1 MKKMS
6 KILTFILV
14 LAMVLGTVAMAAEP
28 SYTISAT
35 DGSLEHGSITLTYTY
50 TVTKDVTDDNNN
62 TTSETKEV
70 TETAFL
76 KKGSLSADIPKDAK
90 VVISFNANTGYEFI
104 GAKDDANNPIEDG
117 AEITLTKSLIIT
129 PEFRLKDTLGGEAK
143 ISSFK
148 IDAICPSAYYW
159 QQCHKKDSNSNSVL
173 DNNLLKYTRYPGK
186 LNGTQSPSTEIAKGY
201 YVDLTLYV
209 NDADYAAFISTNG
222 NSSDKFS
229 VTTPGDSSFLAG
241 STNPSASAV
250 INATTDG
257 KGYSITLTGV
267 YYVGGSD
274 NTLKLIVTQGN
285 YNAILSCKID
295 NATIIPTTPDDD
307 KPSEETTAAQ
317 PYVIISSYSYGKGD
331 LVAGETR
338 NVTMTFRNTSK
349 TMAVENMMVT
359 MTLPDA
365 MMLTSSSN
373 SFYIESLAA
382 EGTITKTVNV
392 TVKPTAAAQSHSMT
406 VDFTYDYLDNG
417 TRRNA
422 KTTETISMPVLQ
434 VDRFTV
440 TGIDLPTQIFVGEEN
455 NLSVNFVNKSRTD
468 IYNLSAKLSCE
479 ALSNNGEEQYL
490 GNLASGT
497 TSSADFYITA
507 NEKGELVGEVIIT
520 YEDTNMNQRTVS
532 VPFTTQAASYED
544 IYGPTDPVDPGLDP
558 VGPVEPETT
567 GFPWFWVIAGVVV
580 VAAGVFVALKLRKN
594 KKESVDEDEDI

>member
-1 MKKMS
+1 MTVKKIS

-14 LAMVLGTVAMAAEP
+14 LAMVLGTVAMAEVPTPAAKTPATKEETVTYTITAGTVENGTLTIKYGSTQKPLTTSAKTDAIAKDTDITVVAEP
-28 SYTISAT
+28 KAGYEL
-35 DGSLEHGSITLTYTY
+35 DTLTCTINGTPTDIKATQKFKLTGDA
-50 TVTKDVTDDNNN
+50 TVTPV
-62 TTSETKEV
+62 
-70 TETAFL
+70 
-76 KKGSLSADIPKDAK
+76 
-90 VVISFNANTGYEFI
+90 
-104 GAKDDANNPIEDG
+104 
-117 AEITLTKSLIIT
+117 
-129 PEFRLKDTLGGEAK
+129 FREKQSLGGEK
-143 ISSFK
+143 TVDSFRL
-148 IDAICPSAYYW
+148 DAICSGSYYW
-159 QQCHKKDSNSNSVL
+159 QMYHKDMA
-173 DNNLLKYTRYPGK
+173 NNKKYTKYPG
-186 LNGTQSPSTEIAKGY
+186 SPADKVNPSSEIVKGN

-209 NDADYAAFISTNG
+209 TDTDYVTFING
-222 NSSDKFS
+222 DTDKNKLFS

-241 STNPSASAV
+241 NTTPSA
-250 INATTDG
+250 NAEIAAWEG
-257 KGYSITLTGV
+257 KGYTVKLTGV

-274 NTLKLIVTQGN
+274 NTLKLIITQGN

-295 NATIIPTTPDDD
+295 NATIVPEKENDKKPD
-307 KPSEETTAAQ
+307 EETTAAQ

-338 NVTMTFRNTSK
+338 NITMTFRNTSK

-417 TRRNA
+417 VRRNA

-440 TGIDLPTQIFVGEEN
+440 TGIDLPQQIFIGEEN

-468 IYNLSAKLSCE
+468 IYNLSAKLNCE
-479 ALSNNGEEQYL
+479 GLSNNGEEQYL

-497 TSSADFYITA
+497 TSSADFYITG
-507 NEKGELVGEVIIT
+507 NEKCELVGEVIIT

-532 VPFTTQAASYED
+532 VPFTTQVTSYED
-544 IYGPTDPVDPGLDP
+544 VWGPSNPSVDPGMDP
-558 VGPVEPETT
+558 GTDPGMEEPA
-567 GFPWFWVIAGVVV
+567 GFPWFWVIGGVVV
-580 VAAGVFVALKLRKN
+580 VAAGVFVYLKLRKN

>member
-1 MKKMS
+1 MTVKKMS

-14 LAMVLGTVAMAAEP
+14 LAMVLSTVAMADQSDGTNTGNTTNDTYTITAGNFENGTLTIKYDSTQSPLTAGATSKAIAKGTEVTILAEP
-28 SYTISAT
+28 KAGYELVALNYTIGKTTTDIKT
-35 DGSLEHGSITLTYTY
+35 DGKFTLT
-50 TVTKDVTDDNNN
+50 
-62 TTSETKEV
+62 
-70 TETAFL
+70 
-76 KKGSLSADIPKDAK
+76 G
-90 VVISFNANTGYEFI
+90 NAT
-104 GAKDDANNPIEDG
+104 
-117 AEITLTKSLIIT
+117 IT
-129 PEFRLKDTLGGEAK
+129 PVFQAKSTLGGEKTAD
-143 ISSFK
+143 SFRL
-148 IDAICPSAYYW
+148 DAICSGSYYW
-159 QQCHKKDSNSNSVL
+159 QMYHKDMA
-173 DNNLLKYTRYPGK
+173 NNKKYTKYPG
-186 LNGTQSPSTEIAKGY
+186 SPADKVNPSSEIVKGN

-209 NDADYAAFISTNG
+209 TDNDFLKLCSSTGYSKDN
-222 NSSDKFS
+222 FS

-241 STNPSASAV
+241 SGAGAEIKKWTVGS
-250 INATTDG
+250 TD
-257 KGYSITLTGV
+257 KGMEIQLTGV
-267 YYVGGSD
+267 YYVGGND

-295 NATIIPTTPDDD
+295 NATIVPEKENDKKPD
-307 KPSEETTAAQ
+307 EETTAAQ

-338 NVTMTFRNTSK
+338 NITMTFRNTSK

-417 TRRNA
+417 VRRNA

-440 TGIDLPTQIFVGEEN
+440 TGIDLPQQIFIGEEN

-468 IYNLSAKLSCE
+468 IYNLSAKLNCE
-479 ALSNNGEEQYL
+479 GLSNNGEEQYL

-497 TSSADFYITA
+497 TSSADFYITG

-532 VPFTTQAASYED
+532 VPFTTQVTSYED
-544 IYGPTDPVDPGLDP
+544 VWGPSNPSVDPGMDP
-558 VGPVEPETT
+558 GTDPGMEEPA
-567 GFPWFWVIAGVVV
+567 GFPWFWVIGGVVV
-580 VAAGVFVALKLRKN
+580 VAAGVFVYLKLRKN

>member
-14 LAMVLGTVAMAAEP
+14 LAMVLGTVAMAEVPTPAAKTPATKEETVT
-28 SYTISAT
+28 YTITAGIFTNGQMTIKYGTTQSPLASGASLTVEKDTEITVEFSAT
-35 DGSLEHGSITLTYTY
+35 
-50 TVTKDVTDDNNN
+50 
-62 TTSETKEV
+62 
-70 TETAFL
+70 A
-76 KKGSLSADIPKDAK
+76 
-90 VVISFNANTGYEFI
+90 GYEFVKATYKI
-104 GAKDDANNPIEDG
+104 GEKETSLSDG
-117 AEITLTKSLIIT
+117 GKFTLTGDATIT
-129 PEFRLKDTLGGEAK
+129 PVFQAKSTLGGEKTAD
-143 ISSFK
+143 SFRL
-148 IDAICPSAYYW
+148 DAICSGSYYW
-159 QQCHKKDSNSNSVL
+159 QMYHKDMA
-173 DNNLLKYTRYPGK
+173 NNKKYTKYPG
-186 LNGTQSPSTEIAKGY
+186 SPADKVNPSSEIVKGN

-209 NDADYAAFISTNG
+209 TDNDFLSLYGSTGYSKN
-222 NSSDKFS
+222 NFS

-241 STNPSASAV
+241 SGAGAEIEKWTVGS
-250 INATTDG
+250 TD
-257 KGYSITLTGV
+257 KGMEIQLTGV

-274 NTLKLIVTQGN
+274 NTLKLIITQGN

-295 NATIIPTTPDDD
+295 NATIVPEKENDKKPD
-307 KPSEETTAAQ
+307 EETTAAQ

-338 NVTMTFRNTSK
+338 NITMTFRNTSK

-417 TRRNA
+417 VRRNA

-440 TGIDLPTQIFVGEEN
+440 TGIDLPQQIFIGEEN

-468 IYNLSAKLSCE
+468 IYNLSAKLNCE
-479 ALSNNGEEQYL
+479 GLSNNGEEQYL

-497 TSSADFYITA
+497 TSSADFYITG

-532 VPFTTQAASYED
+532 VPFTTQVASYED
-544 IYGPTDPVDPGLDP
+544 VWGPQGPAGPQNPDDPGMDP
-558 VGPVEPETT
+558 GMEEPA
-567 GFPWFWVIAGVVV
+567 GFPWFWVIGGVVV
-580 VAAGVFVALKLRKN
+580 VAAGVFVYLKLRKN
-594 KKESVDEDEDI
+594 KKESVEEDEDI

>member
-1 MKKMS
+1 MTVKKMS

-14 LAMVLGTVAMAAEP
+14 LAMVLSTVAMADQSDGTNTGNTTNDTYTITAGKFENGTLTIKYNSTQSPLTAGATSSAIAKGTEVTILAEP
-28 SYTISAT
+28 KAGYELAALNYTIGETTTDIKT
-35 DGSLEHGSITLTYTY
+35 DGKFVLTGNA
-50 TVTKDVTDDNNN
+50 TVTPV
-62 TTSETKEV
+62 
-70 TETAFL
+70 FQ
-76 KKGSLSADIPKDAK
+76 AK
-90 VVISFNANTGYEFI
+90 S
-104 GAKDDANNPIEDG
+104 
-117 AEITLTKSLIIT
+117 
-129 PEFRLKDTLGGEAK
+129 TLGGEKTAD
-143 ISSFK
+143 SFRL
-148 IDAICPSAYYW
+148 DAICSGSYYW
-159 QQCHKKDSNSNSVL
+159 QMYHKDMA
-173 DNNLLKYTRYPGK
+173 NNKKYTKYPG
-186 LNGTQSPSTEIAKGY
+186 SPLDKVNPSSEIVKGN

-209 NDADYAAFISTNG
+209 TDNDFLSLCGTTSY
-222 NSSDKFS
+222 DKNNFS

-241 STNPSASAV
+241 SGAGAEIEKWTVGSTDKGMV
-250 INATTDG
+250 IQ
-257 KGYSITLTGV
+257 LTGV

-274 NTLKLIVTQGN
+274 NTLKLIITQGN
-285 YNAILSCKID
+285 YNAIVTCKID
-295 NATIIPTTPDDD
+295 NATIVPEKENDKKPD
-307 KPSEETTAAQ
+307 EETTAAQ

-417 TRRNA
+417 VCRDA
-422 KTTETISMPVLQ
+422 KTTESISMPVLQ

-440 TGIDLPTQIFVGEEN
+440 TGIDLPQQIFIGEEN

-468 IYNLSAKLSCE
+468 IYNLSAKLNCE
-479 ALSNNGEEQYL
+479 GLSNNGEEQYL

-497 TSSADFYITA
+497 TSSADFYITG

-532 VPFTTQAASYED
+532 VPFTTQVTSYED
-544 IYGPTDPVDPGLDP
+544 VWGPQGPAGPQNPDDPGMDP
-558 VGPVEPETT
+558 GMEEPA
-567 GFPWFWVIAGVVV
+567 GFPWFWVIGGVVV
-580 VAAGVFVALKLRKN
+580 VAAGVFVYLKLRKN

>member
-14 LAMVLGTVAMAAEP
+14 LAMVLSTVAMAEVPTPAAKTPATKEETVTYTITAGTVENGTLTIKYGSTQEPLTTGAKTAAIAKDTDITVVAEP
-28 SYTISAT
+28 KAGYELVALNYTIGETTTDIKT
-35 DGSLEHGSITLTYTY
+35 DGKFTLT
-50 TVTKDVTDDNNN
+50 
-62 TTSETKEV
+62 
-70 TETAFL
+70 
-76 KKGSLSADIPKDAK
+76 G
-90 VVISFNANTGYEFI
+90 NAT
-104 GAKDDANNPIEDG
+104 
-117 AEITLTKSLIIT
+117 IT
-129 PEFRLKDTLGGEAK
+129 PVFQAKSTLGGEKTAD
-143 ISSFK
+143 SFRL
-148 IDAICPSAYYW
+148 DAICSGSYYW
-159 QQCHKKDSNSNSVL
+159 QMYHKDMA
-173 DNNLLKYTRYPGK
+173 NNKKYTKYPG
-186 LNGTQSPSTEIAKGY
+186 SPADKVNPSSEIVKGN

-209 NDADYAAFISTNG
+209 TDNDFLKLCSSTGYSKDN
-222 NSSDKFS
+222 FS

-241 STNPSASAV
+241 SGAGAEIGKWTVGSTDKGMV
-250 INATTDG
+250 IQ
-257 KGYSITLTGV
+257 LTGV

-274 NTLKLIVTQGN
+274 NTLKLIITQGN
-285 YNAILSCKID
+285 YNAIVTCKID
-295 NATIIPTTPDDD
+295 NATIIPTKPDDE
-307 KPSEETTAAQ
+307 KPDTETTAAQ

-338 NVTMTFRNTSK
+338 NITMTFRNTSK

-417 TRRNA
+417 VRRNA

-440 TGIDLPTQIFVGEEN
+440 TGIDLPQQIFIGEEN

-468 IYNLSAKLSCE
+468 IYNLSAKLNCE
-479 ALSNNGEEQYL
+479 GLSNNGEEQYL

-497 TSSADFYITA
+497 TSSADFYITG
-507 NEKGELVGEVIIT
+507 NEKCELVGEVIIT

-532 VPFTTQAASYED
+532 VPFTTQVTSYED
-544 IYGPTDPVDPGLDP
+544 VWGPSNPSVDPGMDP
-558 VGPVEPETT
+558 GTDPGMEEPA
-567 GFPWFWVIAGVVV
+567 GFPWFWVIGGVVV
-580 VAAGVFVALKLRKN
+580 VAAGVFVYLKLRKN

>member
-1 MKKMS
+1 MTVKKMS

-14 LAMVLGTVAMAAEP
+14 LAMVLSTVAMAADP
-28 SYTISAT
+28 P
-35 DGSLEHGSITLTYTY
+35 Y
-50 TVTKDVTDDNNN
+50 TVSAPVDSLTHGKITITYDTADTEKGGTKTVNGFLNST
-62 TTSETKEV
+62 TTSIKLPNDV
-70 TETAFL
+70 KKIKVSFTAN
-76 KKGSLSADIPKDAK
+76 P
-90 VVISFNANTGYEFI
+90 GYEFVSATYKV
-104 GAKDDANNPIEDG
+104 GDTDAKSVADFGEI
-117 AEITLTKSLIIT
+117 EITGNTAIT
-129 PEFRLKDTLGGEAK
+129 PVFQAKSTLGGEKTAD
-143 ISSFK
+143 SFRL
-148 IDAICPSAYYW
+148 DAICSGSYYW
-159 QQCHKKDSNSNSVL
+159 QMYHKDMA
-173 DNNLLKYTRYPGK
+173 NNKKYTKYPG
-186 LNGTQSPSTEIAKGY
+186 SPLDKVNPSSEIVKGN

-209 NDADYAAFISTNG
+209 TDDDFLSLCGTTSY
-222 NSSDKFS
+222 DKNNFS

-241 STNPSASAV
+241 SGAGAEIGKWTVGSTDKGMV
-250 INATTDG
+250 IQ
-257 KGYSITLTGV
+257 LTGV

-274 NTLKLIVTQGN
+274 NTLKLIITQGN
-285 YNAILSCKID
+285 YNAIVTCKID
-295 NATIIPTTPDDD
+295 NATIIPTKPDDE
-307 KPSEETTAAQ
+307 KPDTETTAAQ

-338 NVTMTFRNTSK
+338 NITMTFRNTSK

-417 TRRNA
+417 VRRNA

-440 TGIDLPTQIFVGEEN
+440 TGIDLPQQIFIGEEN

-468 IYNLSAKLSCE
+468 IYNLSAKLNCE
-479 ALSNNGEEQYL
+479 GLSNNGEEQYL

-497 TSSADFYITA
+497 TSSADFYITG
-507 NEKGELVGEVIIT
+507 NEKCELVGEVIIT

-532 VPFTTQAASYED
+532 VPFTTQVTSYED
-544 IYGPTDPVDPGLDP
+544 VWGPQGPVSPQNPDDPGMDP
-558 VGPVEPETT
+558 GMEQPA
-567 GFPWFWVIAGVVV
+567 GFPWFWVIGGVVV
-580 VAAGVFVALKLRKN
+580 VAAGVFVYLKLRKN
-594 KKESVDEDEDI
+594 KKESVEEDEDI

>member
-1 MKKMS
+1 MTTTGS
-6 KILTFILV
+6 KIENIAKGAKVKVVFVPNPGYEFLR
-14 LAMVLGTVAMAAEP
+14 
-28 SYTISAT
+28 AT
-35 DGSLEHGSITLTYTY
+35 DGAGNSIKDGDVLTIS
-50 TVTKDVTDDNNN
+50 DN
-62 TTSETKEV
+62 
-70 TETAFL
+70 
-76 KKGSLSADIPKDAK
+76 
-90 VVISFNANTGYEFI
+90 
-104 GAKDDANNPIEDG
+104 
-117 AEITLTKSLIIT
+117 ITIT
-129 PEFRLKDTLGGEAK
+129 PEFAAKASLGSGAAVNSYTLQ
-143 ISSFK
+143 
-148 IDAICPSAYYW
+148 AICPSAYYW
-159 QQCHKKDSNSNSVL
+159 QQYHKTNES
-173 DNNLLKYTRYPGK
+173 KYTRYPGK

-201 YVDLTLYV
+201 YVDLTLYI
-209 NDADYAAFISTNG
+209 NDADYATFIGQDTSKND
-222 NSSDKFS
+222 NFS

-241 STNPSASAV
+241 NTTPAA
-250 INATTDG
+250 NAEIAAWEG
-257 KGYSITLTGV
+257 KGYTIKLTGV
-267 YYVGGSD
+267 YYVGGND

-295 NATIIPTTPDDD
+295 NATIVPEKENDKKPD
-307 KPSEETTAAQ
+307 EETTAAQ

-417 TRRNA
+417 VRRNA

-440 TGIDLPTQIFVGEEN
+440 TGIDLPQQIFIGEEN

-468 IYNLSAKLSCE
+468 IYNLSAKLNCE
-479 ALSNNGEEQYL
+479 GLSNNGEEQYL

-497 TSSADFYITA
+497 TSSADFYITG
-507 NEKGELVGEVIIT
+507 NEKCELVGEVIIT

-532 VPFTTQAASYED
+532 VPFTTQVTSYED
-544 IYGPTDPVDPGLDP
+544 VWGPSNPSVDPGMDP
-558 VGPVEPETT
+558 GTDPGMEEPA
-567 GFPWFWVIAGVVV
+567 GFPWFWVIGGVAV
-580 VAAGVFVALKLRKN
+580 VAAGVFVYLKLRKN

>member
-1 MKKMS
+1 MKKIS

-14 LAMVLGTVAMAAEP
+14 LAMVLGTVAMAEVGDSTVTPTAP
-28 SYTISAT
+28 TTYTITAGEMSN
-35 DGSLEHGSITLTYTY
+35 GYFSLT
-50 TVTKDVTDDNNN
+50 DVTDEANG
-62 TTSETKEV
+62 KHI
-70 TETAFL
+70 
-76 KKGSLSADIPKDAK
+76 GSLKTKGEKSSAIA
-90 VVISFNANTGYEFI
+90 ANTKVRIEFKGDPGYEFV
-104 GAKDDANNPIEDG
+104 GAKDGSGKIIKDG
-117 AEITLTKSLIIT
+117 DVLTITDNLTIT
-129 PEFRLKDTLGGEAK
+129 PVFAPKASLGSAAAVNSYTLQ
-143 ISSFK
+143 
-148 IDAICPSAYYW
+148 AICPSAYYW
-159 QQCHKKDSNSNSVL
+159 QQYHKTTDGG
-173 DNNLLKYTRYPGK
+173 DTKYTRYPGK

-209 NDADYAAFISTNG
+209 NDADYATFING
-222 NSSDKFS
+222 DINKNELFS

-241 STNPSASAV
+241 NTTPSA
-250 INATTDG
+250 NAEIDAWEEG
-257 KGYSITLTGV
+257 KGYTVKLTGV
-267 YYVGGSD
+267 YYVGGND

-295 NATIIPTTPDDD
+295 NATIVPEKENDKKPD
-307 KPSEETTAAQ
+307 EETTAAQ

-338 NVTMTFRNTSK
+338 NITMTFRNTSK

-392 TVKPTAAAQSHSMT
+392 TVKSNAAAQSHSMT

-417 TRRNA
+417 IRRNA
-422 KTTETISMPVLQ
+422 KTTESISMPVLQ

-440 TGIDLPTQIFVGEEN
+440 TGIDLPQEIFTGEEN
-455 NLSVNFVNKSRTD
+455 NLSVNFVNKSRTE
-468 IYNLSAKLSCE
+468 IYNLSAKLNCE
-479 ALSNNGEEQYL
+479 GLSNNGEEQYL

-497 TSSADFYITA
+497 ASSADFYITG

-532 VPFTTQAASYED
+532 VPFTTKVTSYED
-544 IYGPTDPVDPGLDP
+544 AWGPQGP
-558 VGPVEPETT
+558 VGPQNPDDPGMDPGMEEPA
-567 GFPWFWVIAGVVV
+567 GFPWFWVIGGVVV
-580 VAAGVFVALKLRKN
+580 VAAGVFVYLKLRKN
-594 KKESVDEDEDI
+594 KKESVEEDEDI

>member
-1 MKKMS
+1 MTVKKMS

-14 LAMVLGTVAMAAEP
+14 LAMVLGTVAMAEVPTPAAKTPATKEETVTYTITAGTVENGTLTIKYGSTQEPLTTGAKTAAIAKDTDITVVAEP
-28 SYTISAT
+28 KAGYELVALNYTIGETTTDIKT
-35 DGSLEHGSITLTYTY
+35 DGKFTLT
-50 TVTKDVTDDNNN
+50 
-62 TTSETKEV
+62 
-70 TETAFL
+70 
-76 KKGSLSADIPKDAK
+76 G
-90 VVISFNANTGYEFI
+90 NAT
-104 GAKDDANNPIEDG
+104 
-117 AEITLTKSLIIT
+117 IT
-129 PEFRLKDTLGGEAK
+129 PVFQAKSTLGGEKTAD
-143 ISSFK
+143 SFRL
-148 IDAICPSAYYW
+148 DAICSGSYYW
-159 QQCHKKDSNSNSVL
+159 QMYHKDMA
-173 DNNLLKYTRYPGK
+173 NNKKYTKYPG
-186 LNGTQSPSTEIAKGY
+186 SPADKVNPSSEIVKGN

-209 NDADYAAFISTNG
+209 TDTDYVTFING
-222 NSSDKFS
+222 DITKNELFS

-241 STNPSASAV
+241 SGAGAEIEKWTVGSTDKGMV
-250 INATTDG
+250 IQ
-257 KGYSITLTGV
+257 LTGV

-274 NTLKLIVTQGN
+274 NTLKLIITQGN
-285 YNAILSCKID
+285 YNAIVTCKID
-295 NATIIPTTPDDD
+295 NATIVPEKENDKKPD
-307 KPSEETTAAQ
+307 EETTAAQ

-338 NVTMTFRNTSK
+338 NITMTFRNTSK

-417 TRRNA
+417 VRRNA

-440 TGIDLPTQIFVGEEN
+440 TGIDLPQQIFIGEEN

-468 IYNLSAKLSCE
+468 IYNLSAKLNCE
-479 ALSNNGEEQYL
+479 GLSNNGEEQYL

-497 TSSADFYITA
+497 TSSADFYITG

-532 VPFTTQAASYED
+532 VPFTTQVTSYED
-544 IYGPTDPVDPGLDP
+544 VWGPSNPSVDPGMDP
-558 VGPVEPETT
+558 GTDPGMEEPA
-567 GFPWFWVIAGVVV
+567 GFPWFWVIGGVVV
-580 VAAGVFVALKLRKN
+580 VAAGVFVYLKLRKN
-594 KKESVDEDEDI
+594 KKESVEEDEDI

>member
-1 MKKMS
+1 MTVKKMS

-28 SYTISAT
+28 PYTVSAPADSLTHGKITITYDTADTEKSGTKTVNGFLNSTTTSIKLPNDVKKIKVSFTANPGYEFVSAT
-35 DGSLEHGSITLTYTY
+35 YKVGDTDAKSVVDFGEIEIT
-50 TVTKDVTDDNNN
+50 NN
-62 TTSETKEV
+62 TT
-70 TETAFL
+70 
-76 KKGSLSADIPKDAK
+76 
-90 VVISFNANTGYEFI
+90 
-104 GAKDDANNPIEDG
+104 
-117 AEITLTKSLIIT
+117 IT
-129 PEFRLKDTLGGEAK
+129 PVFQAKSTLGGEKTAD
-143 ISSFK
+143 SFRL
-148 IDAICPSAYYW
+148 DAICSGSYYW
-159 QQCHKKDSNSNSVL
+159 QMYHKDMA
-173 DNNLLKYTRYPGK
+173 NNKKYTKYPG
-186 LNGTQSPSTEIAKGY
+186 SPADKVNPSSEIVKGN

-209 NDADYAAFISTNG
+209 TDNDFLSLCGTTSY
-222 NSSDKFS
+222 DKNNFS

-241 STNPSASAV
+241 SGAGAEIEKWTVGS
-250 INATTDG
+250 TD
-257 KGYSITLTGV
+257 KGMEIQLTGV

-274 NTLKLIVTQGN
+274 NTLKLIITQGN
-285 YNAILSCKID
+285 YNAIVTCKID
-295 NATIIPTTPDDD
+295 NATIIPTKPDDE
-307 KPSEETTAAQ
+307 KPDTETTAAQ

-338 NVTMTFRNTSK
+338 NITMTFRNTSK

-392 TVKPTAAAQSHSMT
+392 TVKPTAAAQSHSMA

-417 TRRNA
+417 VRRNA

-440 TGIDLPTQIFVGEEN
+440 TGIDLPQQIFIGEEN

-468 IYNLSAKLSCE
+468 IYNLSAKLNCE
-479 ALSNNGEEQYL
+479 GLSNNGEEQYL

-497 TSSADFYITA
+497 TSSADFYITG
-507 NEKGELVGEVIIT
+507 NEKCELVGEVIIT

-532 VPFTTQAASYED
+532 VPFTTQVTSYED
-544 IYGPTDPVDPGLDP
+544 VWGPQGP
-558 VGPVEPETT
+558 VGPQNPDDPGMDPGMEEPA
-567 GFPWFWVIAGVVV
+567 GFPWFWVIGGVVV
-580 VAAGVFVALKLRKN
+580 VAAGVFVYLKLRKN
-594 KKESVDEDEDI
+594 KKESVEEDEDI

>member
-1 MKKMS
+1 MTVKKMS

-14 LAMVLGTVAMAAEP
+14 LAMVLGTVAMAEVPTPAAKTPATQEETVT
-28 SYTISAT
+28 YTITAGIFTNGQMTIKYGTTQSPLASGASLTVEKDTEITVEFSAT
-35 DGSLEHGSITLTYTY
+35 
-50 TVTKDVTDDNNN
+50 
-62 TTSETKEV
+62 
-70 TETAFL
+70 A
-76 KKGSLSADIPKDAK
+76 
-90 VVISFNANTGYEFI
+90 GYEFVKATYKI
-104 GAKDDANNPIEDG
+104 GEKETSLSDG
-117 AEITLTKSLIIT
+117 GKFTLTGDATIT
-129 PEFRLKDTLGGEAK
+129 PVFQAKSTLGGEKTAD
-143 ISSFK
+143 SFRL
-148 IDAICPSAYYW
+148 DAICSGSYYW
-159 QQCHKKDSNSNSVL
+159 QMYHKDMA
-173 DNNLLKYTRYPGK
+173 NNKKYTKYPG
-186 LNGTQSPSTEIAKGY
+186 SPADKVNPSSEIVKGN

-209 NDADYAAFISTNG
+209 TDNDFLSLYGSTGYSKN
-222 NSSDKFS
+222 NFS

-241 STNPSASAV
+241 SGAGAEIEKWTVGSTDKGMV
-250 INATTDG
+250 IQ
-257 KGYSITLTGV
+257 LTGV

-274 NTLKLIVTQGN
+274 NTLKLIITQGN
-285 YNAILSCKID
+285 YNAIVTCKID
-295 NATIIPTTPDDD
+295 NATIIPTKPDDE
-307 KPSEETTAAQ
+307 KPDTETTAAQ

-338 NVTMTFRNTSK
+338 NITMTFRNTSK

-417 TRRNA
+417 VRRNA

-440 TGIDLPTQIFVGEEN
+440 TGIDLPQQIFIGEEN

-468 IYNLSAKLSCE
+468 IYNLSAKLNCE
-479 ALSNNGEEQYL
+479 GLSNNGEEQYL

-497 TSSADFYITA
+497 TSSADFYITG
-507 NEKGELVGEVIIT
+507 NEKCELVGEVIIT

-532 VPFTTQAASYED
+532 VPFTTQVTSYED
-544 IYGPTDPVDPGLDP
+544 VWGPSNPSVDPGMDP
-558 VGPVEPETT
+558 GTDPGMEEPA
-567 GFPWFWVIAGVVV
+567 GFPWFWVIGGVVV
-580 VAAGVFVALKLRKN
+580 VAAGVFVYLKLRKN

>member
-14 LAMVLGTVAMAAEP
+14 LAMVLGTVAMAEVPTPAAKTPATQEETVT
-28 SYTISAT
+28 YTITAGIFTNGQMTIKYGTTQSPLASGASLTVEKDTEITVEFSAT
-35 DGSLEHGSITLTYTY
+35 
-50 TVTKDVTDDNNN
+50 
-62 TTSETKEV
+62 
-70 TETAFL
+70 A
-76 KKGSLSADIPKDAK
+76 
-90 VVISFNANTGYEFI
+90 GYEFVKATYKI
-104 GAKDDANNPIEDG
+104 GEKETSLSDG
-117 AEITLTKSLIIT
+117 GKFTLTGDATIT
-129 PEFRLKDTLGGEAK
+129 PVFQAKSTLGGEKTAD
-143 ISSFK
+143 SFRL
-148 IDAICPSAYYW
+148 DAICSGSYYW
-159 QQCHKKDSNSNSVL
+159 QMYHKDMA
-173 DNNLLKYTRYPGK
+173 NNKKYTKYPG
-186 LNGTQSPSTEIAKGY
+186 SPADKVNPSSEIVKGN

-209 NDADYAAFISTNG
+209 TDNDFLSLYGSTGYSKN
-222 NSSDKFS
+222 NFS

-241 STNPSASAV
+241 SGAGAEIEKWTVGSTDKGMV
-250 INATTDG
+250 IQ
-257 KGYSITLTGV
+257 LTGV

-274 NTLKLIVTQGN
+274 NTLKLIITQGN
-285 YNAILSCKID
+285 YNAIVTCKID
-295 NATIIPTTPDDD
+295 NATIIPTKPDDE
-307 KPSEETTAAQ
+307 KPDTETTAAQ

-338 NVTMTFRNTSK
+338 NITMTFRNTSK

-417 TRRNA
+417 VRRNA

-440 TGIDLPTQIFVGEEN
+440 TGIDLPQQIFIGEEN

-468 IYNLSAKLSCE
+468 IYNLSAKLNCE
-479 ALSNNGEEQYL
+479 GLSNNGEEQYL

-497 TSSADFYITA
+497 TSSADFYITG
-507 NEKGELVGEVIIT
+507 NEKCELVGEVIIT

-532 VPFTTQAASYED
+532 VPFTTQVTSYED
-544 IYGPTDPVDPGLDP
+544 VWGPSNPSVDPGTDP
-558 VGPVEPETT
+558 GTDPGMEEPA
-567 GFPWFWVIAGVVV
+567 GFPWFWVIGGVVV
-580 VAAGVFVALKLRKN
+580 VAAGVFVYLKLRKN

>member
-1 MKKMS
+1 MKKIS

-28 SYTISAT
+28 P
-35 DGSLEHGSITLTYTY
+35 Y
-50 TVTKDVTDDNNN
+50 TVSAPADSLTHGKITITYDTPDTEKGGTKTVNGFLNST
-62 TTSETKEV
+62 TTSIKLPNDV
-70 TETAFL
+70 KKIKVSFTAN
-76 KKGSLSADIPKDAK
+76 P
-90 VVISFNANTGYEFI
+90 GYEFVSATYKV
-104 GAKDDANNPIEDG
+104 GNTDAKPVSDFGEI
-117 AEITLTKSLIIT
+117 EITDNTIIT
-129 PEFRLKDTLGGEAK
+129 PVFQAKSTLGGEKTAD
-143 ISSFK
+143 SFRL
-148 IDAICPSAYYW
+148 DAICSGSYYW
-159 QQCHKKDSNSNSVL
+159 QMYHKDMA
-173 DNNLLKYTRYPGK
+173 NNKKYTKYPG
-186 LNGTQSPSTEIAKGY
+186 SPADKVNPSSEIVKGN

-209 NDADYAAFISTNG
+209 TDNDFLNLCSSTGYSKDN
-222 NSSDKFS
+222 FS

-241 STNPSASAV
+241 SGAGAEIEKWTVGSTDKGMV
-250 INATTDG
+250 IQ
-257 KGYSITLTGV
+257 LTGV

-274 NTLKLIVTQGN
+274 NTLKLIITQGN
-285 YNAILSCKID
+285 YNAIVTCKID
-295 NATIIPTTPDDD
+295 NATIIPTKPDDE
-307 KPSEETTAAQ
+307 KPDTETTAAQ

-338 NVTMTFRNTSK
+338 NITMTFRNTSK

-417 TRRNA
+417 IRRNA
-422 KTTETISMPVLQ
+422 KTTESISMPVLQ

-440 TGIDLPTQIFVGEEN
+440 TGIDLPQQIFIGEEN

-468 IYNLSAKLSCE
+468 IYNLSAKLNCE
-479 ALSNNGEEQYL
+479 GLSNNGEEQYL

-497 TSSADFYITA
+497 TSSADFYITG

-532 VPFTTQAASYED
+532 VPFTTQVTSYED
-544 IYGPTDPVDPGLDP
+544 VWGPSNPSVDPGMDP
-558 VGPVEPETT
+558 GMEEPA
-567 GFPWFWVIAGVVV
+567 GFPWFWVIGGVVV
-580 VAAGVFVALKLRKN
+580 VAAGVFVYLKLRKN
-594 KKESVDEDEDI
+594 KKESVEEDEDI

>member
-1 MKKMS
+1 MTVKKMS

-14 LAMVLGTVAMAAEP
+14 LAMVLSTVAMAAEGDSTGTP
-28 SYTISAT
+28 TATTTYTITAGEMSNGYFALTKNGDANAFSTLKAKDEVSSAIEA
-35 DGSLEHGSITLTYTY
+35 G
-50 TVTKDVTDDNNN
+50 TKVRIEFMPN
-62 TTSETKEV
+62 
-70 TETAFL
+70 
-76 KKGSLSADIPKDAK
+76 P
-90 VVISFNANTGYEFI
+90 GYEFLRASDNTGKAI
-104 GAKDDANNPIEDG
+104 KDGDVLT
-117 AEITLTKSLIIT
+117 ITDNLTIT
-129 PEFRLKDTLGGEAK
+129 PEFAPKASLGSAAAVNSYTLQ
-143 ISSFK
+143 
-148 IDAICPSAYYW
+148 AICPSAYYW
-159 QQCHKKDSNSNSVL
+159 QQYHKTTGGGDT
-173 DNNLLKYTRYPGK
+173 KYTRYPGK

-209 NDADYAAFISTNG
+209 NDTDYVTFING
-222 NSSDKFS
+222 DTAKNELFS

-241 STNPSASAV
+241 NTTPSA
-250 INATTDG
+250 NAEIAAWEG
-257 KGYSITLTGV
+257 KGYTVKLTGV
-267 YYVGGSD
+267 YYVGGND

-295 NATIIPTTPDDD
+295 NATIVPEKENDKKPD
-307 KPSEETTAAQ
+307 EETTAAQ

-338 NVTMTFRNTSK
+338 NITMTFRNTSK

-392 TVKPTAAAQSHSMT
+392 TVKPTAAAQSHSMA

-417 TRRNA
+417 VRRNA

-440 TGIDLPTQIFVGEEN
+440 TGIDLPQQIFIGEEN

-468 IYNLSAKLSCE
+468 IYNLSAKLNCE
-479 ALSNNGEEQYL
+479 GLSNNGEEQYL

-497 TSSADFYITA
+497 TSSADFYITG
-507 NEKGELVGEVIIT
+507 NEKCELVGEVIIT

-532 VPFTTQAASYED
+532 VPFTTQVTSYED
-544 IYGPTDPVDPGLDP
+544 VWGPSNPSVDPGMDP
-558 VGPVEPETT
+558 GTDPGMEEPA
-567 GFPWFWVIAGVVV
+567 GFPWFWVIGGVAV
-580 VAAGVFVALKLRKN
+580 VAAGVFVYLKLRKN

>member
-1 MKKMS
+1 MTVKKMS

-14 LAMVLGTVAMAAEP
+14 LAMVLGTVAMAEVPTPAAKTPATKEETVTYTITAGTVENGTLTIKYGSTQEPLTTGAKTAAIAKDTDITVVAEP
-28 SYTISAT
+28 KAGYELVAINYTIGETTTDIKT
-35 DGSLEHGSITLTYTY
+35 DGKFTLT
-50 TVTKDVTDDNNN
+50 
-62 TTSETKEV
+62 
-70 TETAFL
+70 
-76 KKGSLSADIPKDAK
+76 G
-90 VVISFNANTGYEFI
+90 NAT
-104 GAKDDANNPIEDG
+104 
-117 AEITLTKSLIIT
+117 IT
-129 PEFRLKDTLGGEAK
+129 PVFQAKSTLGGEKTAD
-143 ISSFK
+143 SFRL
-148 IDAICPSAYYW
+148 DAICSGSYYW
-159 QQCHKKDSNSNSVL
+159 QMYHKDMA
-173 DNNLLKYTRYPGK
+173 NNKKYTKYPG
-186 LNGTQSPSTEIAKGY
+186 SPADKVNPSSEIVKGN

-209 NDADYAAFISTNG
+209 TDNDFLSLYGSTGYSKN
-222 NSSDKFS
+222 NFS

-241 STNPSASAV
+241 SGAGAEIEKWTVGS
-250 INATTDG
+250 TD
-257 KGYSITLTGV
+257 KGMEIQLTGV

-274 NTLKLIVTQGN
+274 NTLKLIITQGN
-285 YNAILSCKID
+285 YNAIVTCKID
-295 NATIIPTTPDDD
+295 NATIIPTKPDDE
-307 KPSEETTAAQ
+307 KPDTETTAAQ

-338 NVTMTFRNTSK
+338 NITMTFRNTSK

-392 TVKPTAAAQSHSMT
+392 TVKPTAAAQSHSMA

-417 TRRNA
+417 VRRNA

-440 TGIDLPTQIFVGEEN
+440 TGIDLPQQIFIGEEN

-468 IYNLSAKLSCE
+468 IYNLSAKLNCE
-479 ALSNNGEEQYL
+479 GLSNNGEEQYL

-497 TSSADFYITA
+497 TSSADFYITG
-507 NEKGELVGEVIIT
+507 NEKCELVGEVIIT

-532 VPFTTQAASYED
+532 VPFTTQVTSYED
-544 IYGPTDPVDPGLDP
+544 VWGPSNPSVDPGTDP
-558 VGPVEPETT
+558 GTDPGMEEPA
-567 GFPWFWVIAGVVV
+567 GFPWFWVIGGVAV
-580 VAAGVFVALKLRKN
+580 VAAGVFVYLKLRKN

>member
-14 LAMVLGTVAMAAEP
+14 LAMVLGTVAMADQSDGTNTGNTTNDTYTITAGSFENGTLTIKYDSTQSPLTAGATSKAIAKGTEVTILAEP
-28 SYTISAT
+28 KAGYELVALNYTIGETTT
-35 DGSLEHGSITLTYTY
+35 DIKTVGKFTLT
-50 TVTKDVTDDNNN
+50 
-62 TTSETKEV
+62 
-70 TETAFL
+70 
-76 KKGSLSADIPKDAK
+76 GDA
-90 VVISFNANTGYEFI
+90 T
-104 GAKDDANNPIEDG
+104 
-117 AEITLTKSLIIT
+117 IT
-129 PEFRLKDTLGGEAK
+129 PVFQAKSTLGGEKTAD
-143 ISSFK
+143 SFRL
-148 IDAICPSAYYW
+148 DAICSGSYYW
-159 QQCHKKDSNSNSVL
+159 QMYHKDMA
-173 DNNLLKYTRYPGK
+173 NNKKYTKYPG
-186 LNGTQSPSTEIAKGY
+186 SPADKVNPSSEIVKGN

-209 NDADYAAFISTNG
+209 TDNDFLNLCSSTGYSKDN
-222 NSSDKFS
+222 FS

-241 STNPSASAV
+241 SGAGAEIGKWTVGSTDKGMV
-250 INATTDG
+250 IQ
-257 KGYSITLTGV
+257 LTGV

-274 NTLKLIVTQGN
+274 NTLKLIITQGN
-285 YNAILSCKID
+285 YNAIVTCKID
-295 NATIIPTTPDDD
+295 NATIVPEKENDKKPD
-307 KPSEETTAAQ
+307 EETTAAQ

-338 NVTMTFRNTSK
+338 NITMTFRNTSK

-417 TRRNA
+417 VRRNA

-440 TGIDLPTQIFVGEEN
+440 TGIDLPQQIFIGEEN

-468 IYNLSAKLSCE
+468 IYNLSAKLNCE
-479 ALSNNGEEQYL
+479 GLSNNGEEQYL

-497 TSSADFYITA
+497 TSSADFYITG

-532 VPFTTQAASYED
+532 VPFTTQVTSYED
-544 IYGPTDPVDPGLDP
+544 VWGPSNPSVDPGMDP
-558 VGPVEPETT
+558 GTDPGMEEPA
-567 GFPWFWVIAGVVV
+567 GFPWFWV
-580 VAAGVFVALKLRKN
+580 AAGVFVYLKLRKN

>member
-14 LAMVLGTVAMAAEP
+14 LAMVLGTVAMAEVPTPAAKTPATKEETVTYTITAGTVENGTLTIKYGSTQEPLTTGAKTAAIAKDTDITVVAEP
-28 SYTISAT
+28 KAGYELVALNYTIGETTTDIKT
-35 DGSLEHGSITLTYTY
+35 DGKFTLT
-50 TVTKDVTDDNNN
+50 
-62 TTSETKEV
+62 
-70 TETAFL
+70 
-76 KKGSLSADIPKDAK
+76 G
-90 VVISFNANTGYEFI
+90 NAT
-104 GAKDDANNPIEDG
+104 
-117 AEITLTKSLIIT
+117 IT
-129 PEFRLKDTLGGEAK
+129 PVFQAKSTLGGEKTAD
-143 ISSFK
+143 SFRL
-148 IDAICPSAYYW
+148 DAICSGSYYW
-159 QQCHKKDSNSNSVL
+159 QMYHKDMA
-173 DNNLLKYTRYPGK
+173 NNKKYTKYPG
-186 LNGTQSPSTEIAKGY
+186 SPADKVNPSSEIVKGN

-209 NDADYAAFISTNG
+209 TDNDFLSLYGSTGYSKN
-222 NSSDKFS
+222 NFS

-241 STNPSASAV
+241 SGAGAEIEKWTVGS
-250 INATTDG
+250 TD
-257 KGYSITLTGV
+257 KGMEIQLTGV

-274 NTLKLIVTQGN
+274 NTLKLIITQGN
-285 YNAILSCKID
+285 YNAIVTCKID
-295 NATIIPTTPDDD
+295 NATIIPTKPDDE
-307 KPSEETTAAQ
+307 KPDTETTAAQ

-338 NVTMTFRNTSK
+338 NITMTFRNTSK

-417 TRRNA
+417 VRRNA

-440 TGIDLPTQIFVGEEN
+440 TGIDLPQQIFIGEEN

-468 IYNLSAKLSCE
+468 IYNLSAKLNCE
-479 ALSNNGEEQYL
+479 GLSNNGEEQYL

-497 TSSADFYITA
+497 TSSADFYITG
-507 NEKGELVGEVIIT
+507 NEKCELVGEVIIT

-532 VPFTTQAASYED
+532 VPFTTQVTSYED
-544 IYGPTDPVDPGLDP
+544 VWGPSNPSVDPGTDP
-558 VGPVEPETT
+558 GTDPGMEEPA
-567 GFPWFWVIAGVVV
+567 GFPWFWVIGGVVV
-580 VAAGVFVALKLRKN
+580 VAAGVFVYLKLRKN

>member
-1 MKKMS
+1 MTVKKIS

-14 LAMVLGTVAMAAEP
+14 LAMVLGTVAVAA
-28 SYTISAT
+28 
-35 DGSLEHGSITLTYTY
+35 DGDSTGTPTAPTTY
-50 TVTKDVTDDNNN
+50 TVTAGTFTNGTITVKYSDGGKDYQPSITAGGTVTVKSG
-62 TTSETKEV
+62 TQIT
-70 TETAFL
+70 L
-76 KKGSLSADIPKDAK
+76 
-90 VVISFNANTGYEFI
+90 SFNPSPGYEFI
-104 GAKDDANNPIEDG
+104 KAVDGAKNVIKDEA
-117 AEITLTKSLIIT
+117 TLTITDNITIT
-129 PEFRLKDTLGGEAK
+129 PEFAPKASLGSAAAVNSYTLQ
-143 ISSFK
+143 
-148 IDAICPSAYYW
+148 AICPSAYYW
-159 QQCHKKDSNSNSVL
+159 QQYHKTPGGGDP
-173 DNNLLKYTRYPGK
+173 KYTRYPGK
-186 LNGTQSPSTEIAKGY
+186 LNGTQAPSTEIAKGN

-209 NDADYAAFISTNG
+209 NDPDFAAFVASQGDSYNAE
-222 NSSDKFS
+222 NFS

-241 STNPSASAV
+241 NTNPAADAK
-250 INATTDG
+250 IAATADG
-257 KGYSITLTGV
+257 KGYTITLTGV

-295 NATIIPTTPDDD
+295 NATIHPETPDDNKD
-307 KPSEETTAAQ
+307 NNEPVAAQ

-359 MTLPDA
+359 ITMPDA

-406 VDFTYDYLDNG
+406 LDFTYDYMDG
-417 TRRNA
+417 STRRNA

-440 TGIDLPTQIFVGEEN
+440 TGIDLSPQIFIGEETG
-455 NLSVNFVNKSRTD
+455 LSVNFVNKSRTE

-479 ALSNNGEEQYL
+479 ALTNNGEEQYL
-490 GNLASGT
+490 GNLGSGT
-497 TSSADFYITA
+497 TSSADFYITPSDA
-507 NEKGELVGEVIIT
+507 GDIVGEVIIT

-532 VPFTTQAASYED
+532 VPFTTKAMSYED
-544 IYGPTDPVDPGLDP
+544 VYGPMDPGMDP
-558 VGPVEPETT
+558 GFDPGMVEEPTDNG
-567 GFPWFWVIAGVVV
+567 GFPWFWVVAGVVV
-580 VAAGVFVALKLRKN
+580 LGGGAFVLLKLRKN
-594 KKESVDEDEDI
+594 KKESVDDDEDI

>member
-1 MKKMS
+1 MTVKKMS

-14 LAMVLGTVAMAAEP
+14 LAMVLGTVAMAEVPTPAANTPATQEETVT
-28 SYTISAT
+28 YTITAGTFTNGQMTIKYGTTQSPLASGASLTVEKDTEITVEFSAT
-35 DGSLEHGSITLTYTY
+35 
-50 TVTKDVTDDNNN
+50 
-62 TTSETKEV
+62 
-70 TETAFL
+70 A
-76 KKGSLSADIPKDAK
+76 
-90 VVISFNANTGYEFI
+90 GYEFVKATYKI
-104 GAKDDANNPIEDG
+104 GEKETSLSDG
-117 AEITLTKSLIIT
+117 GKFTLTGDATIT
-129 PEFRLKDTLGGEAK
+129 PVFQAKSTLGGEKTAD
-143 ISSFK
+143 SFRL
-148 IDAICPSAYYW
+148 DAICSGSYYW
-159 QQCHKKDSNSNSVL
+159 QMYHKDMA
-173 DNNLLKYTRYPGK
+173 NNKKYTKYPG
-186 LNGTQSPSTEIAKGY
+186 SPADKVNPSSEIVKGN

-209 NDADYAAFISTNG
+209 TDNDFLKLCSSTGYSKDN
-222 NSSDKFS
+222 FS

-241 STNPSASAV
+241 SGAGAEIGKWTVGSTDKGMV
-250 INATTDG
+250 IQ
-257 KGYSITLTGV
+257 LTGV

-274 NTLKLIVTQGN
+274 NTLKLIITQGN
-285 YNAILSCKID
+285 YNAIVTCKID
-295 NATIIPTTPDDD
+295 NATIIPTKPDDE
-307 KPSEETTAAQ
+307 KPDTETTAAQ

-338 NVTMTFRNTSK
+338 NITMTFRNTSK

-417 TRRNA
+417 VRRNA

-440 TGIDLPTQIFVGEEN
+440 TGIDLPQQIFIGEEN

-468 IYNLSAKLSCE
+468 IYNLSAKLNCE
-479 ALSNNGEEQYL
+479 GLSNNGEEQYL

-507 NEKGELVGEVIIT
+507 NDKGEIVGEVIIT

-532 VPFTTQAASYED
+532 VPFTTQVTSYED
-544 IYGPTDPVDPGLDP
+544 VWGPSNPSVDPGMDP
-558 VGPVEPETT
+558 GTDPGMEEPA
-567 GFPWFWVIAGVVV
+567 GFPWFWVIGGVAV
-580 VAAGVFVALKLRKN
+580 VAAGVFVYLKLRKN

>member
-14 LAMVLGTVAMAAEP
+14 LAMVLSTVAMAADP
-28 SYTISAT
+28 P
-35 DGSLEHGSITLTYTY
+35 Y
-50 TVTKDVTDDNNN
+50 TVSAPVDSLTHGKITITYDTADTEKGGTKTVNGFLNST
-62 TTSETKEV
+62 TTSIKLPNDV
-70 TETAFL
+70 KKIKVSFTAN
-76 KKGSLSADIPKDAK
+76 P
-90 VVISFNANTGYEFI
+90 GYEFVSATYKV
-104 GAKDDANNPIEDG
+104 GDTDAKSVADFGEI
-117 AEITLTKSLIIT
+117 EITGNTAIT
-129 PEFRLKDTLGGEAK
+129 PVFQAKSTLGGEKTAD
-143 ISSFK
+143 SFRL
-148 IDAICPSAYYW
+148 DAICSGSYYW
-159 QQCHKKDSNSNSVL
+159 QMYHKDMA
-173 DNNLLKYTRYPGK
+173 NNKKYTKYPG
-186 LNGTQSPSTEIAKGY
+186 SPADKVNPSSEIVKGN

-209 NDADYAAFISTNG
+209 TDTDYVTFING
-222 NSSDKFS
+222 DTDKNELFS

-241 STNPSASAV
+241 SGAGAEIEKWTVGSTDKGMV
-250 INATTDG
+250 IQ
-257 KGYSITLTGV
+257 LTGV

-274 NTLKLIVTQGN
+274 NTLKLIITQGN
-285 YNAILSCKID
+285 YNAIVTCKID
-295 NATIIPTTPDDD
+295 NATIVPEKENDKKPD
-307 KPSEETTAAQ
+307 EETTAAQ

-338 NVTMTFRNTSK
+338 NITMTFRNTSK

-392 TVKPTAAAQSHSMT
+392 TVKPTAAAQSHSMA

-417 TRRNA
+417 VRRNA

-440 TGIDLPTQIFVGEEN
+440 TGIDLPQQIFIGEEN

-468 IYNLSAKLSCE
+468 IYNLSAKLNCE
-479 ALSNNGEEQYL
+479 GLSNNGEEQYL

-497 TSSADFYITA
+497 TSSADFYITG
-507 NEKGELVGEVIIT
+507 NEKCELVGEVIIT

-532 VPFTTQAASYED
+532 VPFTTQVTSYED
-544 IYGPTDPVDPGLDP
+544 VWGPSNPSVDPGMDP
-558 VGPVEPETT
+558 GTDPGMEEPA
-567 GFPWFWVIAGVVV
+567 GFPWFWVIGGVVV
-580 VAAGVFVALKLRKN
+580 VAAGVFVYLKLRKN

>member
-1 MKKMS
+1 MTVKKIS

-14 LAMVLGTVAMAAEP
+14 LAMVLGTVAMAEVGDP
-28 SYTISAT
+28 VTTPTYTITAGTFTNGSISLT
-35 DGSLEHGSITLTYTY
+35 LVGNDGKDTSLGSIT
-50 TVTKDVTDDNNN
+50 VTNGKIANIEKDSKV
-62 TTSETKEV
+62 
-70 TETAFL
+70 
-76 KKGSLSADIPKDAK
+76 K
-90 VVISFNANTGYEFI
+90 VVFVPSPGYEFV
-104 GAKDDANNPIEDG
+104 GAKDGTEKIIKDG
-117 AEITLTKSLIIT
+117 DVLTITDNLTIT
-129 PEFRLKDTLGGEAK
+129 PVFAPKASLGSAAAVNSYTLQ
-143 ISSFK
+143 
-148 IDAICPSAYYW
+148 AICPSAYYW
-159 QQCHKKDSNSNSVL
+159 QQYHKTTGGGDT
-173 DNNLLKYTRYPGK
+173 KYTRYPGK

-209 NDADYAAFISTNG
+209 NDADYATFING
-222 NSSDKFS
+222 DINKNELFS

-241 STNPSASAV
+241 NTTPSA
-250 INATTDG
+250 NAEIAPWEEG
-257 KGYSITLTGV
+257 KGYTVKLTGV
-267 YYVGGSD
+267 YYVGGND

-295 NATIIPTTPDDD
+295 NATIVPEKENDKKPD
-307 KPSEETTAAQ
+307 EETTAAQ

-338 NVTMTFRNTSK
+338 NITMTFRNTSK

-392 TVKPTAAAQSHSMT
+392 TVKSNAAAQSHSMT

-417 TRRNA
+417 IRRNA
-422 KTTETISMPVLQ
+422 KTTESISMPVLQ

-440 TGIDLPTQIFVGEEN
+440 TGIDLPQEIFMGEEN
-455 NLSVNFVNKSRTD
+455 NLSVNFVNKSRTE
-468 IYNLSAKLSCE
+468 IYNLSAKLNCE
-479 ALSNNGEEQYL
+479 GLSNNGEEQYL

-497 TSSADFYITA
+497 ASSADFYITG

-532 VPFTTQAASYED
+532 VPFTTKVTSYED
-544 IYGPTDPVDPGLDP
+544 AWGPQGP
-558 VGPVEPETT
+558 VGPQNPDDPGMDPGMEEPA
-567 GFPWFWVIAGVVV
+567 GFPWFWVIGGVVV
-580 VAAGVFVALKLRKN
+580 VAAGVFVYLKLRKN
-594 KKESVDEDEDI
+594 KKESVEEDEDI

>member
-1 MKKMS
+1 MTVKKIS

-14 LAMVLGTVAMAAEP
+14 LAMVLGTVAMADRSEGTNTGNTTNDTYTITAGKFENGTLTIKYNSTQSPLTAGATSSAIAKGTEVTILAEP
-28 SYTISAT
+28 KAGYELAALNYTIGETTTDIKT
-35 DGSLEHGSITLTYTY
+35 DGKFVLTGNA
-50 TVTKDVTDDNNN
+50 TVTPV
-62 TTSETKEV
+62 
-70 TETAFL
+70 FQ
-76 KKGSLSADIPKDAK
+76 AK
-90 VVISFNANTGYEFI
+90 S
-104 GAKDDANNPIEDG
+104 
-117 AEITLTKSLIIT
+117 
-129 PEFRLKDTLGGEAK
+129 TLGGEKTAD
-143 ISSFK
+143 SFRL
-148 IDAICPSAYYW
+148 DAICSGSYYW
-159 QQCHKKDSNSNSVL
+159 QMYHKDMA
-173 DNNLLKYTRYPGK
+173 NNKKYTKYPG
-186 LNGTQSPSTEIAKGY
+186 SPADKVNPSSEIVKGN

-209 NDADYAAFISTNG
+209 TDNDFLKLYSSTGYSKN
-222 NSSDKFS
+222 NFS

-241 STNPSASAV
+241 SGAGAEIEKWTVGS
-250 INATTDG
+250 TD
-257 KGYSITLTGV
+257 KGMEIQLTGV

-274 NTLKLIVTQGN
+274 NTLKLIITQGN
-285 YNAILSCKID
+285 YNAIVTCKID
-295 NATIIPTTPDDD
+295 NATIIPTKPDDE
-307 KPSEETTAAQ
+307 KPDTETTAAQ

-417 TRRNA
+417 IRRNA
-422 KTTETISMPVLQ
+422 KTTESISMPVLQ

-440 TGIDLPTQIFVGEEN
+440 TGIDLPQQIFIGEEN

-468 IYNLSAKLSCE
+468 IYNLSAKLNCE
-479 ALSNNGEEQYL
+479 GLSNNGEEQYL

-497 TSSADFYITA
+497 TSSADFYITG

-532 VPFTTQAASYED
+532 VPFTTKVTSYED
-544 IYGPTDPVDPGLDP
+544 VWGPQGP
-558 VGPVEPETT
+558 VGPQNPDDPGMDPGMEEPA
-567 GFPWFWVIAGVVV
+567 GFPWFWVIGGVVV
-580 VAAGVFVALKLRKN
+580 VAAGVFVYLKLRKN
-594 KKESVDEDEDI
+594 KKESVEEDEDI

>member
-1 MKKMS
+1 MKKIS

-14 LAMVLGTVAMAAEP
+14 LAMVLGTVAMADQSDGTNTGNTTNDTYTITAGRFENGTLTIKYDSTQSPLTAGATSKAIAKGTEVTILAEP
-28 SYTISAT
+28 KAGYELVALNYTIGETTTDIKT
-35 DGSLEHGSITLTYTY
+35 DGKFTLT
-50 TVTKDVTDDNNN
+50 
-62 TTSETKEV
+62 
-70 TETAFL
+70 
-76 KKGSLSADIPKDAK
+76 G
-90 VVISFNANTGYEFI
+90 NAT
-104 GAKDDANNPIEDG
+104 
-117 AEITLTKSLIIT
+117 IT
-129 PEFRLKDTLGGEAK
+129 PVFQAKSTLGGEKTAD
-143 ISSFK
+143 SFRL
-148 IDAICPSAYYW
+148 DAICSGSYYW
-159 QQCHKKDSNSNSVL
+159 QMYHKDMA
-173 DNNLLKYTRYPGK
+173 NNKKYTKYPG
-186 LNGTQSPSTEIAKGY
+186 SPADKVNPSSEIVKGN

-209 NDADYAAFISTNG
+209 TDDDFLSLYGSTGYSKDN
-222 NSSDKFS
+222 FS

-241 STNPSASAV
+241 SGAGAEIEKWAV
-250 INATTDG
+250 GSTD
-257 KGYSITLTGV
+257 KGMVIQLTGV

-274 NTLKLIVTQGN
+274 NTLKLIITQGN
-285 YNAILSCKID
+285 YNAIVTCKID
-295 NATIIPTTPDDD
+295 NATIVPEKENDKKPD
-307 KPSEETTAAQ
+307 EETTAAQ

-338 NVTMTFRNTSK
+338 NITMTFRNTSK

-417 TRRNA
+417 VRRNA

-440 TGIDLPTQIFVGEEN
+440 TGIDLSQEIFMGEEN
-455 NLSVNFVNKSRTD
+455 NLSVNFVNKSRTE
-468 IYNLSAKLSCE
+468 IYNLSAKLNCE
-479 ALSNNGEEQYL
+479 GLSNNGEEQYL

-497 TSSADFYITA
+497 ASSADFYITG

-532 VPFTTQAASYED
+532 VPFTTKVTSYED
-544 IYGPTDPVDPGLDP
+544 AWGPQGP
-558 VGPVEPETT
+558 VGPQNPDDPGMDPGMEQPA
-567 GFPWFWVIAGVVV
+567 GFPWFWVIGGVVV
-580 VAAGVFVALKLRKN
+580 VAAGVFVYLKLRKN
-594 KKESVDEDEDI
+594 KKESVEEDEDI

>member
-14 LAMVLGTVAMAAEP
+14 LAMVLSTVAMAEVPTPAAKTPATKEETVTYTITAGTVENGTLTIKYGSTQEPLTTGAKTAAIAKDTDITVVAEP
-28 SYTISAT
+28 KAGYELVALNYTIGETTTDIKT
-35 DGSLEHGSITLTYTY
+35 DGKFTLT
-50 TVTKDVTDDNNN
+50 
-62 TTSETKEV
+62 
-70 TETAFL
+70 
-76 KKGSLSADIPKDAK
+76 G
-90 VVISFNANTGYEFI
+90 NAT
-104 GAKDDANNPIEDG
+104 
-117 AEITLTKSLIIT
+117 IT
-129 PEFRLKDTLGGEAK
+129 PVFQAKSTLGGEKTAD
-143 ISSFK
+143 SFRL
-148 IDAICPSAYYW
+148 DAICSGSYYW
-159 QQCHKKDSNSNSVL
+159 QMYHKDMA
-173 DNNLLKYTRYPGK
+173 NNKKYTKYPG
-186 LNGTQSPSTEIAKGY
+186 SPADKVNPSSEIVKGN

-209 NDADYAAFISTNG
+209 TDNDFLSLYGSTGYSKN
-222 NSSDKFS
+222 NFS

-241 STNPSASAV
+241 SGAGAEIEKWTVGS
-250 INATTDG
+250 TD
-257 KGYSITLTGV
+257 KGMEIQLTGV

-274 NTLKLIVTQGN
+274 NTLKLIITQGN
-285 YNAILSCKID
+285 YNAIVTCKID
-295 NATIIPTTPDDD
+295 NATIVPEKENDKKPD
-307 KPSEETTAAQ
+307 EETTAAQ

-338 NVTMTFRNTSK
+338 NITMTFRNTSK

-417 TRRNA
+417 VRRNA

-440 TGIDLPTQIFVGEEN
+440 TGIDLPQQIFIGEEN

-468 IYNLSAKLSCE
+468 IYNLSAKLNCE
-479 ALSNNGEEQYL
+479 GLSNNGEEQYL

-497 TSSADFYITA
+497 TSSADFYITG

-532 VPFTTQAASYED
+532 VPFTTQVTSYED
-544 IYGPTDPVDPGLDP
+544 VWGPSNPSVDPGMDP
-558 VGPVEPETT
+558 GTDPGMEEPA
-567 GFPWFWVIAGVVV
+567 GFPWFWVIGGVVV
-580 VAAGVFVALKLRKN
+580 VAAGVFVYLKLRKN
-594 KKESVDEDEDI
+594 KKESVEEDEDI

>member
-1 MKKMS
+1 MTVKKMS
-6 KILTFILV
+6 KILMFILV
-14 LAMVLGTVAMAAEP
+14 LAMVLSTVAMAAEP
-28 SYTISAT
+28 PCTVSAPADSLTHGKITI
-35 DGSLEHGSITLTYTY
+35 TYDTPDTEKGGTK
-50 TVTKDVTDDNNN
+50 TVNGFLNST
-62 TTSETKEV
+62 TTSIKLPNDV
-70 TETAFL
+70 KKIKVSFTAN
-76 KKGSLSADIPKDAK
+76 P
-90 VVISFNANTGYEFI
+90 GYEFVSATYKV
-104 GAKDDANNPIEDG
+104 GNTDAKPVADFGEI
-117 AEITLTKSLIIT
+117 EITDNTTIT
-129 PEFRLKDTLGGEAK
+129 PVFQAKSTLGGEKTAD
-143 ISSFK
+143 SFRL
-148 IDAICPSAYYW
+148 DAICNGSYYW
-159 QQCHKKDSNSNSVL
+159 QMYHKDMA
-173 DNNLLKYTRYPGK
+173 NNKKYTKYPG
-186 LNGTQSPSTEIAKGY
+186 SPADKVNPSSEIVKGN

-209 NDADYAAFISTNG
+209 TDDDFLSLYGSTGYSKN
-222 NSSDKFS
+222 NFS

-241 STNPSASAV
+241 SGAGAEIEKWTVGSTDKGMV
-250 INATTDG
+250 IQ
-257 KGYSITLTGV
+257 LTGV

-274 NTLKLIVTQGN
+274 NTLKLIITQGN
-285 YNAILSCKID
+285 YNAIVTCKID
-295 NATIIPTTPDDD
+295 NATIVPEKENDKKPD
-307 KPSEETTAAQ
+307 EETTAAQ

-417 TRRNA
+417 VRRNA

-440 TGIDLPTQIFVGEEN
+440 TGIDLPQQIFIGEEN

-468 IYNLSAKLSCE
+468 IYNLSAKLNCE
-479 ALSNNGEEQYL
+479 GLSNNGEEQYL

-497 TSSADFYITA
+497 TSSADFYITG
-507 NEKGELVGEVIIT
+507 NEKCELVGEVIIT

-532 VPFTTQAASYED
+532 VPFTTQVTSYED
-544 IYGPTDPVDPGLDP
+544 VWGPSNPSVDPGMDP
-558 VGPVEPETT
+558 GTDPGMEEPA
-567 GFPWFWVIAGVVV
+567 GFPWFWVIGGVVV
-580 VAAGVFVALKLRKN
+580 VAAGVFVYLKLRKN

>member
-14 LAMVLGTVAMAAEP
+14 LAMVLSTVAMAEVPTPAAKTPATKEETVTYTITAGTVENGTLTIKYGSTQEPLTTGAKTAAIAKDTDITVVAEP
-28 SYTISAT
+28 KAGYELVALNYTIGETTTDIKT
-35 DGSLEHGSITLTYTY
+35 DGKFTLT
-50 TVTKDVTDDNNN
+50 
-62 TTSETKEV
+62 
-70 TETAFL
+70 
-76 KKGSLSADIPKDAK
+76 G
-90 VVISFNANTGYEFI
+90 NAT
-104 GAKDDANNPIEDG
+104 
-117 AEITLTKSLIIT
+117 IT
-129 PEFRLKDTLGGEAK
+129 PVFQAKSTLGGEKTAD
-143 ISSFK
+143 SFRL
-148 IDAICPSAYYW
+148 DAICSGSYYW
-159 QQCHKKDSNSNSVL
+159 QMYHKDMA
-173 DNNLLKYTRYPGK
+173 NNKKYTKYPG
-186 LNGTQSPSTEIAKGY
+186 SPADKVNPSSEIVKGN

-209 NDADYAAFISTNG
+209 TDNDFLSLYGSTGYSKN
-222 NSSDKFS
+222 NFS

-241 STNPSASAV
+241 SGAGAEIEKWTVGSTDKGMV
-250 INATTDG
+250 IQ
-257 KGYSITLTGV
+257 LTGV

-295 NATIIPTTPDDD
+295 NATIVPEKENDKKPD
-307 KPSEETTAAQ
+307 EETTAAQ

-417 TRRNA
+417 VRRNA

-440 TGIDLPTQIFVGEEN
+440 TGIDLPQQIFIGEEN

-468 IYNLSAKLSCE
+468 IYNLSAKLNCE
-479 ALSNNGEEQYL
+479 GLSNNGEEQYL

-497 TSSADFYITA
+497 TSSADFYITG
-507 NEKGELVGEVIIT
+507 NEKCELVGEVIIT

-532 VPFTTQAASYED
+532 VPFTTQVTSYED
-544 IYGPTDPVDPGLDP
+544 VWGPSNPSVDPGMDP
-558 VGPVEPETT
+558 GTDPGMEEPA
-567 GFPWFWVIAGVVV
+567 GFPWFWVIGGVVV
-580 VAAGVFVALKLRKN
+580 VAAGVFVYLKLRKN

>member
-1 MKKMS
+1 MTVKKMS

-14 LAMVLGTVAMAAEP
+14 LAMVLSTVAMADQSEGTNTGNTTNDTYTITAGKFENGTLTIKYNSTQSPLTAGATSSAIAKGTEVTILAEP
-28 SYTISAT
+28 KAGYELAALNYTIGETTTDIKT
-35 DGSLEHGSITLTYTY
+35 DGKFVLTGNA
-50 TVTKDVTDDNNN
+50 TVTPV
-62 TTSETKEV
+62 
-70 TETAFL
+70 FQ
-76 KKGSLSADIPKDAK
+76 AK
-90 VVISFNANTGYEFI
+90 S
-104 GAKDDANNPIEDG
+104 
-117 AEITLTKSLIIT
+117 
-129 PEFRLKDTLGGEAK
+129 TLGGEKTAD
-143 ISSFK
+143 SFRL
-148 IDAICPSAYYW
+148 DAICSGSYYW
-159 QQCHKKDSNSNSVL
+159 QMYHKDMA
-173 DNNLLKYTRYPGK
+173 NNKKYTKYPG
-186 LNGTQSPSTEIAKGY
+186 SPADKVNPSSEIVKGN

-209 NDADYAAFISTNG
+209 TDNDFLSLYGSTGYSKN
-222 NSSDKFS
+222 NFS

-241 STNPSASAV
+241 SGAGAEIEKWTVGS
-250 INATTDG
+250 TD
-257 KGYSITLTGV
+257 KGMEIQLTGV

-274 NTLKLIVTQGN
+274 NTLKLIITQGN
-285 YNAILSCKID
+285 YNAIVTCKID
-295 NATIIPTTPDDD
+295 NATIVPEKENDKKPD
-307 KPSEETTAAQ
+307 EETTAAQ

-338 NVTMTFRNTSK
+338 NITMTFRNTSK

-417 TRRNA
+417 IRRNA
-422 KTTETISMPVLQ
+422 KTTESISMPVLQ

-440 TGIDLPTQIFVGEEN
+440 TGIDLPQQIFIGEEN

-468 IYNLSAKLSCE
+468 IYNLSAKLNCE
-479 ALSNNGEEQYL
+479 GLSNNGEEQYL

-497 TSSADFYITA
+497 TSSADFYITG

-532 VPFTTQAASYED
+532 VPFTTQVTSYED
-544 IYGPTDPVDPGLDP
+544 VWGPQGPAGPQNPDDPGMDP
-558 VGPVEPETT
+558 GMEEPA
-567 GFPWFWVIAGVVV
+567 GFPWFWVIGGVVV
-580 VAAGVFVALKLRKN
+580 VAAGVFVYLKLRKN

>member
-14 LAMVLGTVAMAAEP
+14 LAMVLSTVAMAADTP
-28 SYTISAT
+28 
-35 DGSLEHGSITLTYTY
+35 Y
-50 TVTKDVTDDNNN
+50 TVFAPVDSLTHGKITITYDTADTEKGGTKTVNGFLNSTTTFIKLPNDVKKIKV
-62 TTSETKEV
+62 SF
-70 TETAFL
+70 TAN
-76 KKGSLSADIPKDAK
+76 P
-90 VVISFNANTGYEFI
+90 GYEFVSATYKV
-104 GAKDDANNPIEDG
+104 GDTDAKSVADFGEI
-117 AEITLTKSLIIT
+117 EITGNTAIT
-129 PEFRLKDTLGGEAK
+129 PVFQAKSTLGGEKTAD
-143 ISSFK
+143 SFRL
-148 IDAICPSAYYW
+148 DAICSGSYYW
-159 QQCHKKDSNSNSVL
+159 QMYHKDMA
-173 DNNLLKYTRYPGK
+173 NNKKYTKYPG
-186 LNGTQSPSTEIAKGY
+186 SPADKVNPSSEIVKGN

-209 NDADYAAFISTNG
+209 TDNDFLKLCSSTGYSKDN
-222 NSSDKFS
+222 FS

-241 STNPSASAV
+241 SGAGAEIGKWTVGSTDKGMV
-250 INATTDG
+250 IQ
-257 KGYSITLTGV
+257 LTGV

-274 NTLKLIVTQGN
+274 NTLKLIITQGN
-285 YNAILSCKID
+285 YNAIVTCKID
-295 NATIIPTTPDDD
+295 NATIIPTKPDDE
-307 KPSEETTAAQ
+307 KPDTETTAAQ

-338 NVTMTFRNTSK
+338 NITMTFRNTSK

-392 TVKPTAAAQSHSMT
+392 TVKPTAAAQSHSMA

-417 TRRNA
+417 VRRNA

-440 TGIDLPTQIFVGEEN
+440 TGIDLPQQIFIGEEN

-468 IYNLSAKLSCE
+468 IYNLSAKLNCE
-479 ALSNNGEEQYL
+479 GLSNNGEEQYL

-497 TSSADFYITA
+497 TSSADFYITG
-507 NEKGELVGEVIIT
+507 NEKCELVGEVIIT

-532 VPFTTQAASYED
+532 VPFTTQVTSYED
-544 IYGPTDPVDPGLDP
+544 VWGPSNPSVDPGMDP
-558 VGPVEPETT
+558 GTDPGMEEPA
-567 GFPWFWVIAGVVV
+567 GFPWFWVIGGVVV
-580 VAAGVFVALKLRKN
+580 VAAGVFVYLKLRKN